1 MTPWRLA
8 TLLAVLF
15 LSLSVFALT
24 PTIVSIRPNV
34 LSVHGGSITVVT
46 SGWASSECGSSCNL
60 DVVINGVQLPRSAVY
75 FFGLELTVQIPPQ
88 TNAGPATF
96 ELHHPFGPPAI
107 AENALLFVAD
117 DAYENV
123 LLPLTGTTRTSAPGA
138 FGSQWKTSTVVV
150 NDSDSAFKIDVP
162 WGDPRLLVSPAL
174 PQFVNLL
181 PRSTSRLDLA
191 LTGPVV
197 VRIPRAV
204 ADHVFFQTRAFDAS
218 KADTNFGTRVPSVR
232 ESEFLHARTTIADV
246 PTADPFRATLRIYS
260 PDGKPRAFHVAL
272 RTQPELTASPFGQP
286 SPPAAS
292 TITELQTTTSALL
305 EGYPYAVPVTEL
317 LLPFAGADPV
327 QVVIEPVDD
336 GTAPFYALVSI
347 TNNVTQHVTVL
358 TPR

>member
-1 MTPWRLA
+1 MTRSRLA
-8 TLLAVLF
+8 TLLAF
-15 LSLSVFALT
+15 LLLPAAAFALT

-34 LSVHGGSITVVT
+34 LSVHGGTITVTT

-60 DVVINGVQLPRSAVY
+60 DVVIRGVQLPRSAIY
-75 FFGLELTVQIPPQ
+75 FYGLELRVNVPPQ
-88 TNAGPATF
+88 SVAGPATF
-96 ELHHPFGPPAI
+96 ELHHPYGSPAVAPGAI
-107 AENALLFVAD
+107 LFVDD

-123 LLPLTGTTRTSAPGA
+123 LLPLVGTTRTSAPGA
-138 FGSQWKTSTVVV
+138 FGSQWKTSTIVV
-150 NDSDSAFKIDVP
+150 NDTDSAFSINVP

-174 PQFVNLL
+174 PQFVDLE

-197 VRIPRAV
+197 VRIPRAI

-218 KADTNFGTRVPSVR
+218 RAETNFGTRVSSVR

-260 PDGKPRAFHVAL
+260 PDDKPRAFHVTL
-272 RTQPELTASPFGQP
+272 RTQPEVTASPYRQP
-286 SPPAAS
+286 PPSAS
-292 TITELQTTTSALL
+292 SVITQLQATTAALL
-305 EGYPYAVPVTEL
+305 EGYPYSVPVAEL
-317 LLPFAGADPV
+317 LLPSAGADSV

-336 GTAPFYALVSI
+336 SNAPFYALVSV